1 MNARL
6 VKLFGWFGIIT
17 PVFGFAMI
25 FLAISTAPWF
35 SWEANALSDLGV
47 EGFTATLFNGGLMM
61 TAAVMAMFSLGIY
74 EYTKG
79 DKLGLAA
86 FVVNL
91 ASAFFL
97 VGIGFFNENV
107 RPHHYIFSVAFF
119 VALPLSVLIMGAY
132 LLRKGTRDLGQLSVA
147 AGAVGC
153 LIWALTWDGV
163 AIPEAVS
170 AGAAGVWSMALGY
183 RMTRVPDESL
193 EDL

>member
-1 MNARL
+1 M
-6 VKLFGWFGIIT
+6 
-17 PVFGFAMI
+17 FGFAMI
-25 FLAISTAPWF
+25 FLAIGTAPWF

-47 EGFTATLFNGGLMM
+47 EGFTATLFNGGLTM
-61 TAAVMAMFSLGIY
+61 TAAVMSLFSLGIY

-79 DKLGLAA
+79 DRLGLAA

-97 VGIGFFNENV
+97 AGIGFFNENV

-119 VALPLSVLIMGAY
+119 VALPLSMFLMGAY

-147 AGAVGC
+147 AGAIGC

-170 AGAAGVWSMALGY
+170 AGAAGIWSMALGY

-193 EDL
+193 WDL